1 MICQLKCGEDKEE
14 EDHSRNR
21 EEYVQRTWDKEKI
34 KIESSRNSKEIAIAR
49 AS

>member
-21 EEYVQRTWDKEKI
+21 EEYVQRAWDKEKI
-34 KIESSRNSKEIAIAR
+34 KNKNRIIKKLKGDSNS
-49 AS
+49 